1 MTGTTAADFSTGV
14 AATWMRFWFEP
25 ADPRPLAVVRIL
37 AAALG
42 LALAWS
48 YAGDLQAWFGPQG
61 MIPPGSD
68 AAWRPRHSLSLY
80 DLATTANAL
89 WVLFAITIVAFAALL
104 VGCATRLAA
113 VAAAILWASLLNR
126 GPMLAGAADDCLAI
140 LLWCLAVGPCG
151 ASLSIDRWVADWRGR
166 PGSEPSAWARISLGL
181 LQVHASVIA
190 AAALLAQLKGDVWW
204 DGTAAWWLVARPES
218 RFVDVT
224 AAFRGSEYLLN
235 LVTHAIVAFEAAFA
249 AGLWFAPTKALVA
262 RTGLVAWPLLG
273 LLAGEPAWGAVLAVF
288 CVPCAAGELRTVCNP
303 RQGG

>member
-1 MTGTTAADFSTGV
+1 MTGTTSSDVSTAA
-14 AATWMRFWFEP
+14 AATWTRFWFEP

-42 LALAWS
+42 LALVWS

-61 MIPPGSD
+61 MIPPGSG

-80 DLATTANAL
+80 DLATTAAAL
-89 WVLFAITIVAFAALL
+89 WTLFVVTIVAFAALL

-140 LLWCLAVGPCG
+140 LLWCLALGPCG
-151 ASLSIDRWVADWRGR
+151 ASLSIDRCVADWRGR
-166 PGSEPSAWARISLGL
+166 PGLEPSAWARISLGL

-224 AAFRGSEYLLN
+224 AVFRGSEYLVN

-262 RTGLVAWPLLG
+262 RAGLVAWPLLG
-273 LLAGEPAWGAVLAVF
+273 LLAGEPAWGAALAVF
-288 CVPCAAGELRTVCNP
+288 CVPFAAGESRAVCNP